1 MANYPL
7 SPFRKIGNTIYVSG
21 QVGQKDG
28 QLVSENIEEQTA
40 QAIANVAGILKQNG
54 LELKDVADVTAF
66 ITDQGDYD
74 KFNEVYG
81 KHFQEP
87 YPARTTVTVKSLPL
101 NAKVELKA
109 VASKELLK

>member
-1 MANYPL
+1 MKNYQL
-7 SPFRKIGNTIYVSG
+7 SPFRKVGDMIFVSG
-21 QVGQKDG
+21 QIGQKDG
-28 QLVSENIEEQTA
+28 KLVSEDIEGQTNR
-40 QAIANVAGILKQNG
+40 AIANITEILKQNG

-66 ITDQGDYD
+66 ITEQSDYE
-74 KFNEVYG
+74 KFNEVYS

-101 NAKVELKA
+101 NARVELKV